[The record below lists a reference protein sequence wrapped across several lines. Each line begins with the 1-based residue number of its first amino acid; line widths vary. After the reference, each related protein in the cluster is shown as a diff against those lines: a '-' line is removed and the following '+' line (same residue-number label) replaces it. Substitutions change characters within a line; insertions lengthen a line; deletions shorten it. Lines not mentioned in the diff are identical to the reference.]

1 MATNQAGVEKK
12 LVLLRRPSVR
22 LCWRLSPGTKRA
34 FKEGKLKATLA
45 EPECIAEVKSS
56 TSLEESSL
64 PPSHP
69 LSLFS
74 SSLSLPL
81 FSSFS
86 LPPFHSFPLLLVLS
100 PSFSSCL
107 LLSLLT
113 FRLIRLPPSQTSHPP
128 RVGCAHISYTSKCAI
143 THQFLSL
150 THPLNPLTSLL
161 YSVSL
166 HLLML
171 VAHTH
176 TQMQDTTQDARSHA
190 PITQNRRPM
199 LKCHFLLC
207 GFWRKK
213 EDRCLTVHPA
223 FIASDLWM
231 KSNSRQDGPAVG

>member
-1 MATNQAGVEKK
+1 MKTHNFLPLRQGIKIMKSDCIIPCSSIHLVISDNAPIQTKSRATNQAGVEKK

-128 RVGCAHISYTSKCAI
+128 
-143 THQFLSL
+143 
-150 THPLNPLTSLL
+150 
-161 YSVSL
+161 
-166 HLLML
+166 
-171 VAHTH
+171 
-176 TQMQDTTQDARSHA
+176 HA
-190 PITQNRRPM
+190 PT
-199 LKCHFLLC
+199 
-207 GFWRKK
+207 
-213 EDRCLTVHPA
+213 
-223 FIASDLWM
+223 
-231 KSNSRQDGPAVG
+231 